1 MTILT
6 KQTFKY
12 IQSFYF
18 FIYTLWIFGS
28 FVKDQ
33 EILKQRPALQSLREK
48 HFCQLALQVV
58 TKQVLFLKYFHPFNS
73 NFLCDNFLKGEERSK
88 SKIDLLLPQKSV
100 LQKQNMLYLLL
111 VRGSFLGNQI
121 SPTLEFFALRILQTL
136 DLTMF
141 CFSSSSKLRAV
152 YICFG

>member
-1 MTILT
+1 M
-6 KQTFKY
+6 
-12 IQSFYF
+12 
-18 FIYTLWIFGS
+18 
-28 FVKDQ
+28 
-33 EILKQRPALQSLREK
+33 KQRPALQSLREK

-58 TKQVLFLKYFHPFNS
+58 TKQVLFLKYIHPLKS

-121 SPTLEFFALRILQTL
+121 SPTLEFFALRILHTL
-136 DLTMF
+136 NLTMF
-141 CFSSSSKLRAV
+141 FFFNPQNFLHCKLFKFHFPIRLSIFRIESGSGV
-152 YICFG
+152 HERVLHQHL